1 MSHPL
6 ANDDLARLAEAGS
19 MDCEEIVN
27 VVVKRFER
35 RPQGHPY
42 TNIGTRVLVALN
54 PFEAQEASSDEWAMR
69 YVDDYRDT
77 SADRPELAPHIFKTA
92 EQAYLHMRQTG
103 LNQSL
108 MFIGE
113 SGSGKTEQRRLAF
126 RFFSLLRTHSKKDV
140 KLFLRLQQADIVLE
154 AFANAKTTAHGNAS
168 RVGVYTE
175 LQFDQRGRAVGAK
188 TLTYLLEKA
197 RVTDTVAEE
206 RNFHVLY
213 YLANGASAENR
224 THFGMPNDIISF
236 EYLSR
241 HTAGAMQRISN
252 ISDIEQFADLC
263 TAMKHVGLH
272 KRYQRHIFAVLGAIL
287 CLGNLVFVFES
298 QDGFDSAVV
307 RNTDLLHQ
315 VSKVLG
321 LDPITLETALTNKT
335 QSVGNESCTVYL
347 DARGAAVRR
356 DELARAL
363 YSLLFNWVVE
373 FINGRFC
380 REDSE
385 RESFIGLL
393 DFPGWQ
399 AQRRHGY
406 EQLCSNYATERLQHF
421 MFHQV
426 FEVGNDEYQ
435 AEGVAVHVPTVDF
448 PDRTGCVD
456 LFIKPK
462 SGLFSIMDRQAAEML
477 GQDKRANKRKGD
489 KGGSISSQRE
499 FTADADDRMAGFQLL
514 SAFGKHHAGKGSDH
528 RSSYY
533 QSVESKNEMNSFT

>member
-1 MSHPL
+1 
-6 ANDDLARLAEAGS
+6 
-19 MDCEEIVN
+19 
-27 VVVKRFER
+27 
-35 RPQGHPY
+35 
-42 TNIGTRVLVALN
+42 
-54 PFEAQEASSDEWAMR
+54 
-69 YVDDYRDT
+69 
-77 SADRPELAPHIFKTA
+77 
-92 EQAYLHMRQTG
+92 
-103 LNQSL
+103 
-108 MFIGE
+108 GE

-197 RVTDTVAEE
+197 RVTDTAAEE

-435 AEGVAVHVPTVDF
+435 AEGMAVHVPTVDF

-499 FTADADDRMAGFQLL
+499 FTADADDRMAAFQLL

-533 QSVESKNEMNSFT
+533 QSVESKNEMNSFTVSHFWGSVTYDIEGFVDKNLDQLSADFVAVFRGDGSVENRGSRNEFVSGLFTDKSVATEAHPRNEKAVVQAQALA